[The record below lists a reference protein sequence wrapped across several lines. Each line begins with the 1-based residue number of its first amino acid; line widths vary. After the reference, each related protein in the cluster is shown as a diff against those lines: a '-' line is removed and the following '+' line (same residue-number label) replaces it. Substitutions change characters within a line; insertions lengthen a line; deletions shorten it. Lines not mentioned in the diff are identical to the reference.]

1 MTTEDI
7 DRRAARPRRLWLLET
22 LIVAGILV
30 FGGFALFADSPANS
44 LSSLDPAS
52 LGLVHH

>member
-1 MTTEDI
+1 MTTEEF
-7 DRRAARPRRLWLLET
+7 DRRATKPRRLWLLET

-30 FGGFALFADSPANS
+30 FGGFALFADSPSNA
-44 LSSLDPAS
+44 LRALDPAS